1 MTEIAV
7 GLALGLVVGLTL
19 SMMGAGGS
27 IITVPALVFITDL
40 PVHDATG
47 TALLVVTSLAVV
59 GGVSHY
65 RRGATMPSMAVAVGL
80 SGIGGSVAGAWLN
93 QRADEDLILL
103 LLSLMMIVAG
113 ARMVQG
119 AVRSG
124 READAH
130 LAESPASSRLVLG
143 AAAGSVLGLL
153 TGFFGLGGG
162 FLIVPLLVVVLG
174 LPMRLAVG
182 TSLLVISMHAGAG
195 LVGHL
200 SFGNVD
206 FEAAAPF
213 LVGGL
218 VGTVAGS
225 RFSGRIRES
234 WHRIVFSIL
243 LFSVAGLLLARSF
256 S

>member
-40 PVHDATG
+40 PVHEATG
-47 TALLVVTSLAVV
+47 TALLVVVGLALV

-65 RRGATMPSMAVAVGL
+65 RRGATMPSMAAAVGL
-80 SGIGGSVAGAWLN
+80 AGIVGSVVGAWLN
-93 QRADEDLILL
+93 QKADEDLILL
-103 LLSLMMIVAG
+103 LLSLLMIVAG
-113 ARMVQG
+113 ARMLQG
-119 AVRSG
+119 AVDHRG
-124 READAH
+124 ETDDG
-130 LAESPASSRLVLG
+130 LATGPESSRLVLG

-162 FLIVPLLVVVLG
+162 FLIVPLLVIVLG
-174 LPMRLAVG
+174 LPIRLAVG

-195 LVGHL
+195 LIGHL

-206 FEAAAPF
+206 FGAAAPF
-213 LVGGL
+213 LGGGL
-218 VGTVAGS
+218 VGVLFGG
-225 RFSGRIRES
+225 RFSGRIRDN
-234 WHRIVFSIL
+234 WHRVVFSVL

-256 S
+256 D

>member
-1 MTEIAV
+1 MAEIAV

-40 PVHDATG
+40 PVHEATG
-47 TALLVVTSLAVV
+47 TALLVVVGLAVV

-65 RRGATMPSMAVAVGL
+65 RRGATMPKMAAAVGL
-80 SGIGGSVAGAWLN
+80 SGIGGSIAGAWLN

-103 LLSLMMIVAG
+103 FLALLMIVAG
-113 ARMVQG
+113 ARMLQG
-119 AVRSG
+119 AVG
-124 READAH
+124 RGGETDGE
-130 LAESPASSRLVLG
+130 LAARPASSRLVLG

-195 LVGHL
+195 LIGHL

-206 FEAAAPF
+206 FGAAAPF
-213 LVGGL
+213 LGGGL
-218 VGTVAGS
+218 VGAVVGS
-225 RFSGRIRES
+225 RFSGRIREN
-234 WHRIVFSIL
+234 WHRIVFSML

-256 S
+256 D